1 VIGMS
6 SLEICMLG
14 KPTITLNNK
23 PILGSISNKA
33 VALLCYLVLNKD
45 KTYSRDKLASIFWDS
60 ANIDTIRYNL
70 RYTLWSLRKILDADK
85 KQIPFIVTYK
95 DCCRINQDAS
105 ICTDIFEMEKLLEE
119 SIGLKGS
126 EYIESLN
133 KIKDIYKGEF
143 LEGFYINKCPEFNDW
158 VFFERERLQR
168 IYFEVLH
175 RLTKLYKSSGNYFK
189 SIEILNEMLKINPLQ
204 EELYEELIKNYLEL
218 GDRGSALKQFKRC
231 SNILRDELNISPNE
245 SIRKLHYDII
255 NSNIYSKEPV
265 KNPSSNIFSEKLRVI
280 FIDENKPA
288 KKQEDEIV
296 TEINNAVRIVCCPKP
311 VLSYSSLSDCVRMI
325 IDSFDH
331 DLLRKLPQYYWKD
344 ISRIESGAYEICSAE
359 TNTDNLTPKSEK
371 IRIFKALE
379 KLFNVISA
387 NTHFCI
393 NIKQLQWIDDISMEF
408 LTYYISRNKYSNIAF
423 ILEGHEVEPFNTDLI
438 KLLCTEEL
446 S

>member
-1 VIGMS
+1 
-6 SLEICMLG
+6 MLG
-14 KPTITLNNK
+14 NPTITLNNK
-23 PILGSISNKA
+23 PILGSMSNKA
-33 VALLCYLVLNKD
+33 IALLCYLVLNKD
-45 KTYSRDKLASIFWDS
+45 KMYNRDKLASIFWDS
-60 ANIDTIRYNL
+60 ANIETIRYNL

-85 KQIPFIVTYK
+85 KQIPFIETYK
-95 DCCRINQDAS
+95 DCCRINSNAA
-105 ICTDIFEMEKLLEE
+105 IYTDVFEMEKLLKENLE
-119 SIGLKGS
+119 LEGS
-126 EYIESLN
+126 ECIENLN
-133 KIKDIYKGEF
+133 KIKSIYKGEF

-158 VFFERERLQR
+158 VFFERERLQK

-218 GDRGSALKQFKRC
+218 GDRGSALNQFKRC

-265 KNPSSNIFSEKLRVI
+265 ITASSNISLEKLRVI
-280 FIDENKPA
+280 FIDESKPA

-296 TEINNAVRIVCCPKP
+296 TEINNTIRIVCFPKP
-311 VLSYSSLSDCVRMI
+311 VLLYSALSDCIRII

-359 TNTDNLTPKSEK
+359 TNTDNLTPESEK

-387 NTHFCI
+387 NMHFCI
-393 NIKQLQWIDDISMEF
+393 NIKHLQWIDNVSMEF
-408 LTYYISRNKYSNIAF
+408 LTYYIFRNRYSNIAF
-423 ILEGHEVEPFNTDLI
+423 ILEGLENESINSDFL
-438 KLLCTEEL
+438 KYLCTEEI